1 MMLYAHRLVAQYF
14 IPNPNNLPYVH
25 HKDENKLNNHVSNLE
40 WISSKDNAK
49 EHQKNNPNKVRSK
62 PKYYKKDLEGEEW
75 LEIQESPN
83 YSVSNMG
90 RVRNNR
96 TNRLIKPDK
105 NQKYTRINLYV
116 NKQKK
121 HYYLH
126 RLVYCTF
133 YNDYDLDGYV
143 IDHIDN
149 NPDNNKLDNLQKI
162 THSENNYKRFQH

>member
-1 MMLYAHRLVAQYF
+1 MEYAHRLVAEHF
-14 IPNPNNLPYVH
+14 ISNPEDKPYVH
-25 HKDENKLNNHVSNLE
+25 HKDENKLNNHVDNLE
-40 WISSKDNAK
+40 WVTAS
-49 EHQKNNPNKVRSK
+49 ENNMYRLNSGKKKQPKA
-62 PKYYKKDLEGEEW
+62 KYYKNDLDGEIW
-75 LEIQESPN
+75 KEIKENQG

-96 TNRLIKPDK
+96 TNRLLRIDDH
-105 NQKYTRINLYV
+105 QKYMRIQLNDR
-116 NKQKK
+116 K

-133 YNDYDLDGYV
+133 HNDYDLEGYV

-149 NPDNNKLDNLQKI
+149 NPKNNRLDNLQKL